1 VIDALRVNQS
11 DPSADRGGGHPLR
24 PFAFNTN
31 VLKQVATEIENVKA
45 EYVGVVSEESIDLI
59 AGESLQKLAGSKVP
73 QFVPLFVGR
82 FTRERLRE
90 LTGLRPR
97 ARFSLLTKLGAGDL
111 RPPPASTG
119 AAFVP
124 TIPISSRAIG
134 AS

>member
-1 VIDALRVNQS
+1 VIDELRVNQN
-11 DPSADRGGGHPLR
+11 DPPADRGGGHPLG
-24 PFAFNTN
+24 PLAFDTN

-97 ARFSLLTKLGAGDL
+97 ARFSLLTRLAAGDL
-111 RPPPASTG
+111 RPPASTG

-124 TIPISSRAIG
+124 TIPISSRAI
-134 AS
+134 AAR